1 MTEDEKK
8 QELLDTLR
16 TMLDRMPQ
24 PRPVLPAFGLNSRGC
39 GGFWSRMGA
48 SAQGDADVTSA

>member
-1 MTEDEKK
+1 MTEDEK

-24 PRPVLPAFGLNSRGC
+24 PRIRC
-39 GGFWSRMGA
+39 TGFRP
-48 SAQGDADVTSA
+48 